1 METEEK
7 EEINKAATFIQ
18 NKFRNYMNKKK
29 SQDDIK
35 LNESLDISL
44 DNGTNG
50 HGIDSGVSSLKS
62 EAH

>member
-29 SQDDIK
+29 SLDGS